1 MTEGWIKIF
10 TAREL
15 FQAKLAED
23 LLKQNG
29 ITSHIVN
36 KPDSVL
42 PFIGNADLYT
52 TPEDAELALKILA
65 ENELLGSETEE

>member
-1 MTEGWIKIF
+1 MTEGWVKIF

-52 TPEDAELALKILA
+52 NSEDAELAVKILA
-65 ENELLGSETEE
+65 ENELLGGETEE